1 MIRTSLHRVHNKF
14 LPSSFRLISKP
25 CTSKHLQR
33 TTLPIDGSFRIVSI
47 LSPSTM
53 SQLRPEYVKQG
64 FWVNVEHG
72 SLMGQTI
79 TTDVR
84 TGSLVVALLAV
95 LTTFGL
101 GHLWNVFL
109 FCYHQFRARG
119 RSSDG
124 HFHQQQALLR
134 TLPPPN
140 AITSN
145 WIQLWWVWKDKAD
158 SAFDCT
164 WVLALL
170 SVVFTAA
177 TIAVGIFVSY
187 VVSSTNVEVLVKSPL
202 CGPFDLDQY
211 LLTVSDSDVNTL
223 GFVGYQSYLSTS
235 SRAYSQACYQNGS
248 VQSAQCST
256 YIRPSIPFMVTREE
270 CPFETM
276 CSNISKPAI
285 SFDSGLVNVNRGF
298 GLNLHPR
305 DALKFRR
312 KNTCALLETKDRYFS
327 WNKTYGPSKQVQFE
341 EFIGLNY
348 GNTTNP
354 NWNYTLQVSYFES
367 NHSRDFQAL

>member
-1 MIRTSLHRVHNKF
+1 
-14 LPSSFRLISKP
+14 
-25 CTSKHLQR
+25 
-33 TTLPIDGSFRIVSI
+33 
-47 LSPSTM
+47 M
-53 SQLRPEYVKQG
+53 SQLHPEYVKRG
-64 FWVNVEHG
+64 FWVNVPHG
-72 SLMGQTI
+72 PIMGQTI

-109 FCYHQFRARG
+109 FCYHQLRARG
-119 RSSDG
+119 RASEG

-140 AITSN
+140 AFTSS
-145 WIQLWWVWKDKAD
+145 WIKLWWVWKDKAD
-158 SAFDCT
+158 SAFVCT

-187 VVSSTNVEVLVKSPL
+187 VVSSTNVEILVKSPF
-202 CGPFDLDQY
+202 CGPLDLDRY
-211 LLTVSDSDVNTL
+211 LLIVSDSNTDNL
-223 GFVGYQSYLSTS
+223 GFLEYQADLSTS
-235 SRAYSQACYQNGS
+235 SRAYSRACYQNTS

-256 YIRPSIPFMVTREE
+256 YIKPSIPITITREE
-270 CPFETM
+270 CPYANM
-276 CSNISKPAI
+276 CGNISKPAI
-285 SFDSGLVNVNRGF
+285 SFDSDFIDVNHGF

-305 DALKFRR
+305 DAFKFRR
-312 KNTCALLETKDRYFS
+312 KNTCALLETKDRYFG
-327 WNKTYGPSKQVQFE
+327 WNNTYGPSKQVQFE

-348 GNTTNP
+348 GASTDRG
-354 NWNYTLQVSYFES
+354 WNYTFRVNYFKANYS
-367 NHSRDFQAL
+367 LSFQAL